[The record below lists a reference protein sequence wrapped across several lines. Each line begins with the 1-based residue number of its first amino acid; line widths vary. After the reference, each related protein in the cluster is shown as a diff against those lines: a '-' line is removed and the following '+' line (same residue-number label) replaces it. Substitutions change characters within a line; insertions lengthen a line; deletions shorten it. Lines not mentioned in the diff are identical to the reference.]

1 MITINERSIFS
12 FFIFLFAAVL
22 LVNSSDMQGNVIL
35 VPRIVGFILLV
46 FSGVQFLL
54 DLVPGIR
61 RAIPFLN
68 KDLEDD
74 AEILKG
80 LGKRFLFIGWMVLF
94 VILIFFTSMIWATA
108 ISFFLYLKWISKES
122 WKLSIIYTSIFTT
135 TIYFVFVVAM
145 GIYYFL

>member
-1 MITINERSIFS
+1 MKINERSIFS
-12 FFIFLFAAVL
+12 FLIFLFAIVL

-35 VPRIVGFILLV
+35 VPRIIGFVLLV

-54 DLVPGIR
+54 DVAPGIR
-61 RAIPFLN
+61 RSIPLLN
-68 KDLEDD
+68 KESEDD

-80 LGKRFLFIGWMVLF
+80 LGERYLFIGWMLLF

-108 ISFFLYLKWISKES
+108 ISFFLYLKWISKEN
-122 WKLSIIYTSIFTT
+122 WKLSIIYTSIFTIT
-135 TIYFVFVVAM
+135 VYFVFVVGM